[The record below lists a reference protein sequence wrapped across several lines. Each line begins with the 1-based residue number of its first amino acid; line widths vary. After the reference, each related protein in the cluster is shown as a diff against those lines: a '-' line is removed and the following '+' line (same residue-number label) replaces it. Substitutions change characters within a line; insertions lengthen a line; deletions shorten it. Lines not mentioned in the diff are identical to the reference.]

1 MQMIDLS
8 FLCVSFGWF
17 RHATKIFPVNVREE
31 PPKVILFSFTFV
43 SIPLFEYLR
52 LLQQMLVDETL
63 PMCGKANF
71 RELLRLDML
80 SFAFASLITQSV
92 AKTS

>member
-17 RHATKIFPVNVREE
+17 RHATKIFSVNVREE

-43 SIPLFEYLR
+43 SIPLFEYLC